1 MKSESQ
7 RRCVIPGRRLLG
19 VAVLWAS
26 AAVSVVAAP
35 VDRLRAF
42 LADANTLQADFSQV
56 QIDAKGN
63 PSGKKTSGVFYLQR
77 PGKFRW
83 NYLQPFKQEIVTSG
97 GKVWFYDADLEQV
110 TVKQLNEAIGSTPA
124 LLLSGEIAI
133 ETNFTIEDQGTDEGM
148 AWIRLLPKSE
158 ESGFKY
164 VVIGL
169 VGNELRGMELND
181 NFGQVTR
188 IYFSNV
194 KRGLRLSPELFK
206 FTPPPGVDVFDD
218 KGR

>member
-7 RRCVIPGRRLLG
+7 RRCVMSWRHLSGALL
-19 VAVLWAS
+19 LWAVGVT
-26 AAVSVVAAP
+26 AVIAAP

-42 LADANTLQADFSQV
+42 LAGAKTLQADFSQV

-63 PSGKKTSGVFYLQR
+63 ASGKKTSGVFYLER

-83 NYLQPFKQEIVTSG
+83 NYTQPFHQEIVTSAN
-97 GKVWFYDADLEQV
+97 KVWFYDADLEQV

-164 VVIGL
+164 VLIGL
-169 VGNELRGMELND
+169 VGDDLRGMELND

-194 KRGLRLSPELFK
+194 KRGLRLSPDLFK
-206 FTPPPGVDVFDD
+206 FTPPAGVDVFDE
-218 KGR
+218 KSR

>member
-1 MKSESQ
+1 MSWA
-7 RRCVIPGRRLLG
+7 GLL
-19 VAVLWAS
+19 ALLFLWAGNV
-26 AAVSVVAAP
+26 AAAP

-42 LADANTLQADFSQV
+42 LAGAKTLQADFSQV

-63 PSGKKTSGVFYLQR
+63 ASGKKTGGVFYLER

-83 NYLQPFKQEIVTSG
+83 NYTQPFKQEIVTSG
-97 GKVWFYDADLEQV
+97 GRVWFYDADLAQV
-110 TVKQLNEAIGSTPA
+110 TVKRMTDAIGSTPA

-164 VVIGL
+164 VLIGL
-169 VGNELRGMELND
+169 VGDDLRGMELND

-194 KRGLRLSPELFK
+194 KRGLRLPPDLFK
-206 FTPPPGVDVFDD
+206 FTPPAGVDVFDD
-218 KGR
+218 KSP

>member
-7 RRCVIPGRRLLG
+7 RRGVLSWRCLLG
-19 VAVLWAS
+19 ALLLWTVGM
-26 AAVSVVAAP
+26 AAVAAAP

-42 LADANTLQADFSQV
+42 LAGAKTLQADFSQV

-63 PSGKKTSGVFYLQR
+63 PSGKKTSGVFYLER

-83 NYLQPFKQEIVTSG
+83 NYLQPFKQEIVTSAN
-97 GKVWFYDADLEQV
+97 KVWFYDADLEQV

-124 LLLSGEIAI
+124 LLLSGEIAL

-164 VVIGL
+164 VLIGL
-169 VGNELRGMELND
+169 VGDDLRGMELND

-218 KGR
+218 KSR

>member
-7 RRCVIPGRRLLG
+7 RGRVTSWRRLLTAMMLF
-19 VAVLWAS
+19 AVGMAS
-26 AAVSVVAAP
+26 AAAAP
-35 VDRLRAF
+35 VDRLRTF
-42 LADANTLQADFSQV
+42 LAGAKTLQADFSQV

-63 PSGKKTSGVFYLQR
+63 PSGKKTAGVFYLER

-83 NYLQPFKQEIVTSG
+83 NYTQPFKQEIVTSG

-110 TVKQLNEAIGSTPA
+110 TVKRLNAAIGSTPA

-164 VVIGL
+164 VLIGL
-169 VGNELRGMELND
+169 VGDDLRGMELND

-206 FTPPPGVDVFDD
+206 FTPPAGVDVFDE
-218 KGR
+218 K

>member
-7 RRCVIPGRRLLG
+7 RRCVSFWSPLMG
-19 VAVLWAS
+19 AVLLWAAGVT
-26 AAVSVVAAP
+26 AATAAP

-42 LADANTLQADFSQV
+42 LAGAKTLQADFSQV

-63 PSGKKTSGVFYLQR
+63 ASGKKTSGVFYLER

-83 NYLQPFKQEIVTSG
+83 NYTQPFHQEIVTSAN
-97 GKVWFYDADLEQV
+97 KVWFYDADLEQV

-164 VVIGL
+164 VLIGL
-169 VGNELRGMELND
+169 VGDDLRGMELND

-194 KRGLRLSPELFK
+194 KRGLRLSPDLFK
-206 FTPPPGVDVFDD
+206 FTPPAGVDVFDE
-218 KGR
+218 KSR

>member
-1 MKSESQ
+1 MKSESM
-7 RRCVIPGRRLLG
+7 RRPVAHRGRRLLWTLL
-19 VAVLWAS
+19 LWVGCS
-26 AAVSVVAAP
+26 LAAP
-35 VDRLRAF
+35 ASPIERLSAF
-42 LADANTLQADFSQV
+42 LASANTLQAEFSQV
-56 QIDAKGN
+56 QIGRDGL
-63 PSGKKTSGVFYLQR
+63 PTGKKGSGIFYLER

-83 NYLQPFKQEIVTSG
+83 NYTQPFHQEIVAMT

-110 TVKQLNEAIGSTPA
+110 TVKRLNAAIGSTPA

-164 VVIGL
+164 VLIGL
-169 VGNELRGMELND
+169 VGDDLRGMELND

-194 KRGLRLSPELFK
+194 KRGLRLSTELFK
-206 FTPPPGVDVFDD
+206 FTPPAGVDVFDE
-218 KGR
+218 K

>member
-7 RRCVIPGRRLLG
+7 RGRVTSWRRLLNALMLF
-19 VAVLWAS
+19 AVGMAS
-26 AAVSVVAAP
+26 AAAAP
-35 VDRLRAF
+35 VDRLRTF
-42 LADANTLQADFSQV
+42 LAGAKTLQADFSQV

-63 PSGKKTSGVFYLQR
+63 SSGKKTAGVFYLER

-83 NYLQPFKQEIVTSG
+83 NYTQPFKQEIVTSG

-110 TVKQLNEAIGSTPA
+110 TVKRLNAAIGSTPA

-164 VVIGL
+164 VLIGL
-169 VGNELRGMELND
+169 VGDDLRGMELND

-194 KRGLRLSPELFK
+194 KRGLRLSTELFK
-206 FTPPPGVDVFDD
+206 FTPPAGVDVFDE
-218 KGR
+218 K